1 MYEKTLTKIKMQQVS
16 FMVSAGFVIFLS
28 FNGIYV
34 IDSRVLI
41 IVHFIK
47 NIMSTSEKSKTKN
60 PVIHNT
66 HAHCFT
72 LDHVPDRF
80 AKGYFPIPI
89 RISWLRKS
97 GILKWLV
104 KNVPKLRKSDHDI
117 AERLINL
124 VKFGQPKFQRAIIDK
139 LTQFYPRDSK
149 YVFLTMDMKYMN
161 AGEPKTDIYKQ
172 LKELAE
178 IKKDEKYAERIFPFI
193 FADPRRL
200 EDDKDYFNIF
210 KDYLTQKV
218 FQGIKIYPALGY
230 WPFDKRLMNVYMFAA
245 ENNIPV
251 MTHCSKGVVHDRG
264 PKMFE
269 NHPVKTGSVLSG
281 TKAKDYTVHFTNP
294 VNYECLLNPD
304 ILSGYWGI
312 TKAEAEKISK
322 LKICLGHFGGSEEWH
337 KYLHNPWLAGKD
349 ISYEGYPALEK
360 KNWSFDIN
368 TKEGH
373 FSWFSIICQ
382 LILKYDNVFADV
394 SYMLSKQ
401 EYHSMLKVILESSEK
416 IRRRV
421 LFGSDYYV
429 VAQTGSERELS
440 FNLRGYLGED
450 LFKQIA
456 ETNPR
461 EYLSS
466 DITKC

>member
-1 MYEKTLTKIKMQQVS
+1 MS
-16 FMVSAGFVIFLS
+16 PFA
-28 FNGIYV
+28 
-34 IDSRVLI
+34 
-41 IVHFIK
+41 K
-47 NIMSTSEKSKTKN
+47 NETKN

-104 KNVPKLRKSDHDI
+104 RNVPKMCKSDHDI
-117 AERLINL
+117 AERMINL
-124 VKFGQPKFQRAIIDK
+124 VKFGQPKSQRTIIDK
-139 LTQFYPRDSK
+139 LTQFYPSDSK
-149 YVFLTMDMKYMN
+149 YVFLSMDMKYMN
-161 AGEPKTDIYKQ
+161 AGEPKTDIYEQ

-178 IKKDEKYAERIFPFI
+178 IKKDKKYTDRIFPFI

-200 EDDKDYFNIF
+200 EDDKNYLDIF

-230 WPFDKRLMNVYMFAA
+230 WPFDKRLMNMYMFAA

-251 MTHCSKGVVHDRG
+251 MAHCSKGVVHDRG
-264 PKMFE
+264 SKRFE
-269 NHPVKTGSVLSG
+269 YHPVKTGSVLDG
-281 TKAKDYTVHFTNP
+281 IKAKDYTVHFTNP

-322 LKICLGHFGGSEEWH
+322 LKICMGHFGGSEEWH
-337 KYLHNPWLAGKD
+337 KYLHNPWVADKD
-349 ISYEGYPALEK
+349 ISNEGYPALEK
-360 KNWSFDIN
+360 KHWSFDIE
-368 TKEGH
+368 TKEGQ

-382 LILKYDNVFADV
+382 LILKYDNIYADV
-394 SYMLSKQ
+394 SYMLNKK
-401 EYHSMLKVILESSEK
+401 EYHSMLKVILESSEQ
-416 IRRRV
+416 IRSRV

-466 DITKC
+466 ELSKW